1 MADQNET
8 LKTVVQ
14 VLNDGARGYADFAEH
29 AKDATTKSFFMS
41 ESQTRGEYARE
52 LSSAAG
58 ISEDVGGT
66 AVGSVHRV
74 WGDLKQS
81 LGAGDHQLY
90 DNAGQGEEAAQK
102 AYQAALAETG
112 TSSTV
117 RQLLVKQQAH
127 IQQVSE
133 KIKTM
138 QNATE

>member
-1 MADQNET
+1 M
-8 LKTVVQ
+8 
-14 VLNDGARGYADFAEH
+14 
-29 AKDATTKSFFMS
+29 
-41 ESQTRGEYARE
+41 
-52 LSSAAG
+52 
-58 ISEDVGGT
+58 
-66 AVGSVHRV
+66 GSVHRV

-133 KIKTM
+133 KIKMM